1 MSISTP
7 FIKRPVLT
15 TVCTIVIV
23 LLGVICIA
31 LLPLDKLPQ
40 IAPKQIAVSAN
51 YVGADA
57 RTTVDNV
64 TTILEREINGTEDVR
79 WISSST
85 DNNGNATINVTF
97 PAEKDTNTAQ
107 VLVQNRVAQAQP
119 NLPQTVA
126 ATGVTT
132 EKQSPSI
139 TLVYGFYSEK
149 DENGEYFYDPVFLYN
164 YVDRYLWNEFKRIKG
179 VGSLQLFGSA
189 TYSMRVWLDPDKL
202 AARGLT
208 SADVTTAISNQNFEV
223 GAGGVGRQP
232 ASQEQ
237 QYEFPLR
244 VIGRFTTVEEAEN
257 IVVQS
262 QSDGTLIR
270 IGDVGR
276 AELGIENYFSKAIF
290 DGEAPA
296 VGLLVYQL
304 PGTNALDTAELVKE
318 RMAELEKDFPRGLK
332 AEIANDNTLFIN
344 ASLQDLVVTLVQAIG
359 LVVLII
365 FVFLQDWR
373 TTLIPAIAIPVALI
387 GAMIG
392 LQAFGFT
399 LNQLTLFACV
409 LATGLVVDDGIVIV
423 EAVAGKLSQG
433 MRPQQAALDAMEEL
447 VGAVISTSVVLMAV
461 FIPVTFFPGT
471 TGIVYKQFALTIAF
485 AVVFSTFNALTFSPT
500 MSGIFLRQAE
510 PVKGPLG
517 WLFPRFNSAFDWLKE
532 RYRGL
537 IEFLT
542 KMKLIV
548 IAIFIGGLVLTGW
561 MYTTLPQG
569 FVPEED
575 QGNFFTIIEA
585 PPGVSLNYTHK
596 ITQQV
601 GKIVMGF
608 DEVKHSIG
616 LSGFSFDGQ
625 NSNKAVLFTD
635 LYPWSERE
643 GDSSSVFGLLQRI
656 NQQFQQKVD
665 GARVI
670 AVNAPPVD
678 GLSNFGGSEIYI
690 EDRQGRGMDAL
701 IKNTQQIIAAA
712 NERPEIAQALTN
724 FTFDSPMLEAN
735 IDRNR
740 ANAQNVDIS
749 QILSTLQT
757 YLGSNYVNQFVLDG
771 RLYRVYA
778 QAEAAQRSN
787 PDDISQLY
795 VRSRSGDL
803 IQMSNLINVE
813 RVSYPPIVTSY
824 NAYPAIKV
832 NLSPAQ
838 GNSSGQVIAAMEEVA
853 EATLQPGFGYE
864 WTNTAAE
871 EKTSGGAAPLV
882 FGLSFVMVFLVLA
895 AQYESYIDP
904 LIIMLTVPL
913 AILGALG
920 GIWLRANFVQSGEI
934 WPVLN
939 NNIYAQVGLVML
951 IGMAS
956 KNAIL
961 IVEFAN
967 QNRELGMSITKA
979 SISASEQRFRAI
991 LMTAI
996 STLVGF
1002 MPLLI
1007 ASGAGAVSRWSLGTA
1022 VFGGM
1027 LVATILSLI
1036 FVPILYIVIKS
1047 FEESFLKGGKKKQ
1060 KQKQQGEE
1068 TNQESEN
1075 GTNNEQSHTETNQ
1088 ESKNVTNN
1096 KQSHTETNQESE
1108 NNRSGSNGAKRQ
1120 QQENSSEEEPRQ
1132 NN

>member
-40 IAPKQIAVSAN
+40 IAPKQITVRAN

-57 RTTVDNV
+57 KTTVENV
-64 TTILEREINGTEDVR
+64 TTVLEREINGTEDVR
-79 WISSST
+79 WINSNT
-85 DNNGNATINVTF
+85 DNNGNSTINVSF
-97 PAEKDTNTAQ
+97 PVEKDTNISQ
-107 VLVQNRVAQAQP
+107 VLVQNRVAQAQS
-119 NLPQTVA
+119 NLPQSVL

-132 EKQSPSI
+132 EKESPSI
-139 TLVYGFYSEK
+139 TLVYGFYSEQ
-149 DENGEYFYDPVFLYN
+149 DEAGEYYYDPVFLYN
-164 YVDRYLWNEFKRIKG
+164 YVDRYLWNELRRIEG
-179 VGSLQLFGSA
+179 VGSLRVFGSA
-189 TYSMRVWLDPDKL
+189 TYSMRVWLDPNKL

-208 SADVTTAISNQNFEV
+208 ASDVVGAIQNQNFEV

-232 ASQEQ
+232 VAIAQ
-237 QYEFPLR
+237 QYELPLR
-244 VIGRFTTVEEAEN
+244 VNGRFTTIEEAED
-257 IVVQS
+257 IVVQAS
-262 QSDGTLIR
+262 GDGTLIKVK
-270 IGDVGR
+270 DVGR
-276 AELGIENYFSKAIF
+276 AELGVENYSTQAVF

-296 VGLLVYQL
+296 VGLIVYQL
-304 PGTNALDTAELVKE
+304 PGTNALDTAEAVKA
-318 RMAELEKDFPRGLK
+318 RMTELEADFPRGLK
-332 AEIANDNTLFIN
+332 ATIAQDNTLFIN
-344 ASLQDLVVTLVQAIG
+344 ASLQDLVVTLIQAIG

-365 FVFLQDWR
+365 FIFLQDWR

-387 GAMIG
+387 GSMIA
-392 LQAFGFT
+392 LQALGFT

-423 EAVAGKLSQG
+423 EAVSAKLSQG
-433 MRPQQAALDAMEEL
+433 MRPVQAALDAMEEL

-500 MSGIFLRQAE
+500 MSGVFLRPAE

-517 WLFPRFNSAFDWLKE
+517 WLFPRFDRVFDWLKG
-532 RYRGL
+532 RYRSL
-537 IEFLT
+537 IQFLT
-542 KMKLIV
+542 QIKLVV

-561 MYTTLPQG
+561 TYTSLPQG

-575 QGNFFTIIEA
+575 QGYFFTIIEA
-585 PPGVSLNYTHK
+585 PPGVSLSYTHN
-596 ITQQV
+596 ITQQAAQ
-601 GKIVMGF
+601 IVMEYE
-608 DEVKHSIG
+608 EVQHSMG

-625 NSNKAVLFTD
+625 NSNKAVMFVKLH
-635 LYPWSERE
+635 PWDERS
-643 GDSSSVFGLLQRI
+643 GDSSSVFGLLQRV
-656 NQQFQQKVD
+656 NQQFQQNID

-678 GLSNFGGSEIYI
+678 GLSSFGGSEIYI
-690 EDRQGRGMDAL
+690 QDRQGRGMDTL
-701 IKNTQQIIAAA
+701 MSNTQQVIAAA
-712 NERPEIAQALTN
+712 NERPEIAQAFTT
-724 FTFDSPMLEAN
+724 FTFDSPMLEAD
-735 IDRNR
+735 IDRNQ

-749 QILSTLQT
+749 EILNTLQT
-757 YLGSNYVNQFVLDG
+757 YLGSNFVNQFVLDG

-778 QAEAAQRSN
+778 QAEAERRSN
-787 PDDISQLY
+787 PDDINRLS
-795 VRSRSGDL
+795 VRSRDGEL
-803 IQMSNLINVE
+803 IRLSSLINVQQI
-813 RVSYPPIVTSY
+813 SYPPIVTNY
-824 NAYPAIKV
+824 NVYPAIRIIV
-832 NLSPAQ
+832 APAP
-838 GNSSGQVIAAMEEVA
+838 GYSSGQVITAMEEVA

-871 EKTSGGAAPLV
+871 EKTAGGAAPLV
-882 FGLSFVMVFLVLA
+882 FGLAFVMVFLVLA

-920 GIWLRANFVQSGEI
+920 GIWLRATFLQAGGV
-934 WPVLN
+934 WPILD

-967 QNRELGMSITKA
+967 QNRTLGMGIEKA
-979 SISASEQRFRAI
+979 AIFASEQRFRAI

-1027 LVATILSLI
+1027 SLATVLSLI
-1036 FVPILYIVIKS
+1036 FVPILYIVIKD
-1047 FEESFLKGGKKKQ
+1047 FEQSFLKGGRNKNREIQ
-1060 KQKQQGEE
+1060 RQPDEE
-1068 TNQESEN
+1068 NNDN
-1075 GTNNEQSHTETNQ
+1075 GTQIRDTSET
-1088 ESKNVTNN
+1088 
-1096 KQSHTETNQESE
+1096 
-1108 NNRSGSNGAKRQ
+1108 
-1120 QQENSSEEEPRQ
+1120 EEELTT
-1132 NN
+1132 NK

>member
-40 IAPKQIAVSAN
+40 IAPKQITVSAN

-64 TTILEREINGTEDVR
+64 TTVLEREINGTEDVR
-79 WISSST
+79 WINSNT
-85 DNNGNATINVTF
+85 DNNGNATINVSF
-97 PAEKDTNTAQ
+97 PVEKDTNIAQ
-107 VLVQNRVAQAQP
+107 VLVQNRVAQAQS
-119 NLPQTVA
+119 NLPQSVL

-139 TLVYGFYSEK
+139 TLAYAFSSEK
-149 DENGEYFYDPVFLYN
+149 DENGEYYYDPVFIYN
-164 YVDRYLWNEFKRIKG
+164 YVNRYLWNELRKIEG
-179 VGSLQLFGSA
+179 VGSLSAFGSA
-189 TYSMRVWLDPDKL
+189 SYSMRIWLDPNKL

-208 SADVTTAISNQNFEV
+208 ASDVVGAIQNQNFEV

-232 ASQEQ
+232 VPIAQ
-237 QYEFPLR
+237 QYELPLR
-244 VIGRFTTVEEAEN
+244 VNGRFTTVEEAESL
-257 IVVQS
+257 VVQA
-262 QSDGTLIR
+262 QSDGTLIK
-270 IGDVGR
+270 IKDVGR
-276 AELGIENYFSKAIF
+276 AELGVEDYFTKSIF

-296 VGLLVYQL
+296 VGLLIYQL
-304 PGTNALDTAELVKE
+304 PGTNALNTAELVKAK
-318 RMAELEKDFPRGLK
+318 MAELEADFPRGLK
-332 AEIANDNTLFIN
+332 AEIAHDNTLFIN
-344 ASLQDLVVTLVQAIG
+344 SSLQDLVVTLVQAIG

-365 FVFLQDWR
+365 FIFLQDWR

-387 GAMIG
+387 GAMIA
-392 LQAFGFT
+392 LQALGFT

-423 EAVAGKLSQG
+423 EAVSAKLSQG
-433 MRPQQAALDAMEEL
+433 MRPVQAALDAMEEL

-485 AVVFSTFNALTFSPT
+485 AVVFSTFNALTFSPS
-500 MSGIFLRQAE
+500 MSGVFLRRTQ

-517 WLFPRFNSAFDWLKE
+517 WLFPRFNRSFDWLKE
-532 RYRGL
+532 RYRSL

-542 KMKLIV
+542 NIKLFV

-561 MYTTLPQG
+561 TYTSLPQG

-575 QGNFFTIIEA
+575 QGYFFVLVEA
-585 PPGVSLNYTHK
+585 PPGVSLNYTHN
-596 ITQQV
+596 ITQQAAEM
-601 GKIVMGF
+601 IMEYE
-608 DEVKHSIG
+608 EVEHS
-616 LSGFSFDGQ
+616 LAFSGFSFDGQ
-625 NSNKAVLFTD
+625 NSNKGVMFVKLH
-635 LYPWSERE
+635 PWNQRL

-656 NQQFQQKVD
+656 NQQFQQHID
-665 GARVI
+665 GASVI

-690 EDRQGRGMDAL
+690 QDRQGRGMETL
-701 IKNTQQIIAAA
+701 MSNTQQVIAAA
-712 NERPEIAQALTN
+712 NERPEIAFAFTT
-724 FTFDSPMLEAN
+724 FTFDSPMLEADIN
-735 IDRNR
+735 RNQ

-749 QILSTLQT
+749 EILNTLQT
-757 YLGSNYVNQFVLDG
+757 YLGSNFVNQFVLDG

-778 QAEAAQRSN
+778 QAEAERRSN
-787 PDDISQLY
+787 PDDINRLS
-795 VRSRSGDL
+795 VRSRDGEL
-803 IQMSNLINVE
+803 IRLSSLINVQQI
-813 RVSYPPIVTSY
+813 SYPPIVSNY
-824 NAYPAIKV
+824 NVYPAIRV
-832 NLSPAQ
+832 IVAPTP
-838 GNSSGQVIAAMEEVA
+838 GYSSGQVITAMEEVA

-871 EKTSGGAAPLV
+871 EKTAGGAAPLV
-882 FGLSFVMVFLVLA
+882 FGLAFVMVFLVLA

-920 GIWLRANFVQSGEI
+920 GIWLRATFLQAGGV

-967 QNRELGMSITKA
+967 QNRDLGMSIEKA
-979 SISASEQRFRAI
+979 SIFASEQRFRAI

-1027 LVATILSLI
+1027 LVATALSLI
-1036 FVPILYIVIKS
+1036 FVPILYIVIKN
-1047 FEESFLKGGKKKQ
+1047 FEQSFLKRDRKKDGGTQGRENANHHNNGTLTKVPSETEKKQ
-1060 KQKQQGEE
+1060 S
-1068 TNQESEN
+1068 TI
-1075 GTNNEQSHTETNQ
+1075 
-1088 ESKNVTNN
+1088 KN
-1096 KQSHTETNQESE
+1096 
-1108 NNRSGSNGAKRQ
+1108 
-1120 QQENSSEEEPRQ
+1120 
-1132 NN
+1132 